1 MKIWRGLTP
10 SIARPYSVVTIGNF
24 DGHHHGHRALLD
36 RVVAT
41 ARREAGTAL
50 VLTFDPHP
58 IKILAPQVNLLFLTT
73 PEEKLA
79 RFEAAS
85 IDEVVFLE
93 FTTAFAGLSPAQF
106 AKQVLCDG
114 IGTRELFVGEH
125 FAFGK
130 GRAGRIADLLELGA
144 QLGFRV
150 HPMPPVII
158 EGEVVS
164 STRIRQMIQAGDLQ
178 NAIRFLGRPYSIEGT
193 VIAGAHR
200 GTELGWPT
208 ANLRVPEGRVI
219 PPDGVY
225 AARALWKGSRLDS
238 VVYIGT
244 RPTFGAGER
253 LLEVSILD
261 ERLDLYGET
270 IRVEFLSFIREDRV
284 FASAEALTK
293 QIALDVDA
301 ARAHLREA
309 AGPVPVPI
317 STSHSQS

>member
-1 MKIWRGLTP
+1 MKISRGLTP
-10 SIARPYSVVTIGNF
+10 STSRPYSVVTIGNF

-58 IKILAPQVNLLFLTT
+58 VKILAPQVNLMFLTT

-79 RFEAAS
+79 RFEAAG

-93 FTTAFAGLSPAQF
+93 FTTAFAALSPAQF

-114 IGTRELFVGEH
+114 IGTRELYVGEH

-150 HPMPPVII
+150 HPMAPVTID
-158 EGEVVS
+158 GEVVS
-164 STRIRQMIQAGDLQ
+164 STRIRQLIHAGELQ
-178 NAIRFLGRPYSIEGT
+178 KAIRLLGRPYSIEGT
-193 VIAGAHR
+193 VISGAHR

-208 ANLRVPEGRVI
+208 ANLRLPEGRVI

-225 AARALWKGSRLDS
+225 AAQVSWKGSGLNA

-261 ERLDLYGET
+261 ERLELYGEV
-270 IRVEFLSFIREDRV
+270 IRVDLLGFIREDRV
-284 FASAEALTK
+284 FASAEALTR

-301 ARAHLREA
+301 ARAQLRD
-309 AGPVPVPI
+309 AGTTASLPALQPR
-317 STSHSQS
+317 S

>member
-1 MKIWRGLTP
+1 MKISRGLTP
-10 SIARPYSVVTIGNF
+10 STPRPYSVVTIGNF
-24 DGHHHGHRALLD
+24 DGHHHGHRALLS
-36 RVVAT
+36 RVVET

-58 IKILAPQVNLLFLTT
+58 VKILAPQINLQFLTT

-79 RFEAAS
+79 RFEAAG

-93 FTTAFAGLSPAQF
+93 FTPAFAGLSPAQF

-130 GRAGRIADLLELGA
+130 GRAGRIANLLEFGA

-150 HPMPPVII
+150 HPMPPVTID
-158 EGEVVS
+158 GEVVS
-164 STRIRQMIQAGDLQ
+164 STRIRQMIQAGEVQ
-178 NAIRFLGRPYSIEGT
+178 KAMRFLGRPYGIEGR
-193 VIAGAHR
+193 VIPGAQR
-200 GTELGWPT
+200 GKELGWPT
-208 ANLRVPEGRVI
+208 ANLHLPEGRVI

-225 AARALWKGSRLDS
+225 AARVGWKGIGLDA

-244 RPTFGAGER
+244 RPTFGSGER

-261 ERLDLYGET
+261 ERLDLYGESL
-270 IRVEFLSFIREDRV
+270 RVDLLTFIREDQV
-284 FASAEALTK
+284 FPSAEALTH
-293 QIALDVDA
+293 QIELDVAA

-309 AGPVPVPI
+309 LP
-317 STSHSQS
+317 HSLPTTLPRF

>member
-1 MKIWRGLTP
+1 MKISRGLTP
-10 SIARPYSVVTIGNF
+10 STPRPYAAVTIGNF
-24 DGHHHGHRALLD
+24 DGHHHGHRALLKQ
-36 RVVAT
+36 VVET
-41 ARREAGTAL
+41 ARRQAGTAL

-58 IKILAPQVNLLFLTT
+58 VKILAPQVNLMFLTT

-79 RFEAAS
+79 HFEAAG

-93 FTTAFAGLSPAQF
+93 FTPGFAALSPAEF

-130 GRAGRIADLLELGA
+130 GRVGRIADLFEFGA
-144 QLGFRV
+144 QFGFRV
-150 HPMPPVII
+150 HPVSPVVI

-164 STRIRQMIQAGDLQ
+164 STRIRQLIQAGDLRK
-178 NAIRFLGRPYSIEGT
+178 AIRFLGRPYSIEGV
-193 VIAGAHR
+193 VIPGAHR

-208 ANLRVPEGRVI
+208 ANLRLPSGRVI

-225 AARALWKGSRLDS
+225 AAQVIWNHRPLNS

-261 ERLDLYGET
+261 ERLDLYGEL
-270 IRVEFLSFIREDRV
+270 IRVQLINFVREDKV
-284 FASAEALTK
+284 FASAEDLTR
-293 QIALDVDA
+293 QIAVDVET
-301 ARAHLREA
+301 ARAQLREA
-309 AGPVPVPI
+309 ATPSPL
-317 STSHSQS
+317 STTLPRS